1 MFRKTKFDK
10 EITRWYTVDIAVMFG
25 GNDEISRGM
34 DRKTQKKSVVCA
46 GIKPCG
52 HGGAVFHHA
61 SVF

>member
-34 DRKTQKKSVVCA
+34 DRKTQKKSVV
-46 GIKPCG
+46 
-52 HGGAVFHHA
+52 
-61 SVF
+61 